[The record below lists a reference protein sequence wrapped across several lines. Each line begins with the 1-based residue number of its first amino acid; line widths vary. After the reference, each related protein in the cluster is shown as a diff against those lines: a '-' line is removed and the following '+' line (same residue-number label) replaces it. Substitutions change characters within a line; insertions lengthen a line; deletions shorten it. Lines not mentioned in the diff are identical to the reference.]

1 MSESLSLWPQGF
13 EDLITEKLAAFRDRF
28 GEAVALFDADETL
41 WHGDIVE
48 AHYALMEVVRRHD
61 AYNFEGHPTVEH
73 KADESMV
80 AYYQRLYDAQG
91 VTLDLNGPAMCTA
104 VIRSRIS
111 SVRQGCSS
119 TKSDKTST
127 TFPTLARSSTKH
139 SGSYSPGSKP
149 TT

>member
-13 EDLITEKLAAFRDRF
+13 EDLITEKLAAFRTRF

-91 VTLDLNGPAMCTA
+91 VHIAFEWACDVYGGHKVKDILSEAKLLFAQDRKRPRRPLLP
-104 VIRSRIS
+104 
-111 SVRQGCSS
+111 
-119 TKSDKTST
+119 
-127 TFPTLARSSTKH
+127 
-139 SGSYSPGSKP
+139 SP
-149 TT
+149 